1 MSGATL
7 VNLLLDVKGFDYRRL
22 AERDVEQALRELQC
36 RYFSDGSSGGS
47 TAIATAASGGG
58 DGGGAS
64 LKSKSK
70 LTFNIDEDDI
80 QTVMGY
86 VHRGL
91 EKVAKTTSA
100 TTSYSSVDNS
110 TKKLQNDEILGDKNE
125 DGQEVEKMQ
134 PVLFPPGQCVHFYRD
149 GSGISGSYVPCT
161 FFNEIDIARTMIE
174 DHLISSGYRKIFLNL
189 MRDFHKDDH
198 FSFESKGVDKQ

>member
-7 VNLLLDVKGFDYRRL
+7 VNLLLDVRAFDYRRL

-47 TAIATAASGGG
+47 TTITTAAGGG
-58 DGGGAS
+58 SGGAS

-91 EKVAKTTSA
+91 EKVAKTA
-100 TTSYSSVDNS
+100 TTTSSSSVDNS
-110 TKKLQNDEILGDKNE
+110 T
-125 DGQEVEKMQ
+125 
-134 PVLFPPGQCVHFYRD
+134 
-149 GSGISGSYVPCT
+149 S
-161 FFNEIDIARTMIE
+161 
-174 DHLISSGYRKIFLNL
+174 ISSFCN
-189 MRDFHKDDH
+189 
-198 FSFESKGVDKQ
+198 VD